1 MALSNL
7 SLSTLEQMLPFLK
20 EKEALQAKLND
31 VCRRLEHLAKNGIV
45 DKETRST
52 IPKKLKK
59 RSRRRKKIKQ
69 AILKALQAAG
79 AKGLTLNEL
88 AINAKVH
95 KPTLNTWIYTTGK
108 KTSGI
113 KKIAP
118 GTFAYV
124 P

>member
-7 SLSTLEQMLPFLK
+7 SLEQLKQMIPLLK
-20 EKEALQAKLND
+20 EKEALQAKLYN
-31 VCRRLEHLAKNGIV
+31 VCRRLERLEQSGV
-45 DKETRST
+45 SDKVAHST
-52 IPKKLKK
+52 AINKLKK
-59 RSRRRKKIKQ
+59 RPRRQKKIKQ

-79 AKGLTLNEL
+79 AQGLTLKEL
-88 AINAKVH
+88 AINARVH

-108 KTSGI
+108 KTPGI

-124 P
+124 S

>member
-1 MALSNL
+1 MTLSNL
-7 SLSTLEQMLPFLK
+7 SLNQLEQMIPLLK

-31 VCRRLEHLAKNGIV
+31 VCRRLEHLEKNGIS
-45 DKETRST
+45 DKEARSA

-59 RSRRRKKIKQ
+59 RSRRRKNIEKS
-69 AILKALQAAG
+69 ILKALQAAG

-108 KTSGI
+108 KTPGI